1 MPVLIDELSTTADR
15 EERSRIYGVAI
26 ATVLNNIDTSGRGR
40 VQLSLPWLPDFEPWA
55 RVAVLSA
62 GNNRGT
68 YFLPQ
73 IGDEV
78 LVAFDQGDVREPYVI
93 GSLWN
98 AQDAPPASGPT
109 DPTAKRI
116 IKTPLGHVMEFDD
129 MLQSFKL
136 TTSTQQTLTMDTT
149 GIKIATAGETASIQ
163 MDLAGNVTIQGTIS
177 VTLKA
182 PSISLEGTAVS
193 IKADTDASLQSGGTC
208 RIQGSLVTIN

>member
-1 MPVLIDELSTTADR
+1 MPVLIDELSSTANR
-15 EERSRIYGVAI
+15 EEQNRIYGVAI
-26 ATVLNNIDTSGRGR
+26 ATVLTNIDTTGQGR

-62 GNNRGT
+62 GSDRGT
-68 YFLPQ
+68 YFIPQ

-98 AQDAPPASGPT
+98 SQDSPPASGPT
-109 DPTAKRI
+109 DPIAKRI

-129 MLQSFKL
+129 MLQSFKI
-136 TTSTQQTLTMDTT
+136 TTNTQQTLTMDAS
-149 GIKIATAGETASIQ
+149 GIKIATASDAASIQ
-163 MDLAGNVTIQGTIS
+163 MDPAGNVTIQGSIS

-182 PSISLEGTAVS
+182 PSISLEGASIS
-193 IKADTDASLQSGGTC
+193 IKADADASLKSGGTC
-208 RIQGSLVTIN
+208 QIQGSLVTIN